1 MHETEAIYPRL
12 DINKELKELAAIAD
26 AAKKP
31 AAEKKEAKETN
42 MKENITIDDFAKLD
56 LRVAEVIACERV
68 EGSKKLLK
76 ETLKVG
82 DEVRTVCSGIAAYYT
97 PEEMV
102 GKKVILVA
110 NLPPRKM
117 CGVESNGMLLCA
129 EKDGKVVL
137 LTPESEIGSGAEVG

>member
-1 MHETEAIYPRL
+1 M
-12 DINKELKELAAIAD
+12 NKELKELSVIAEKAAKAVA
-26 AAKKP
+26 AAKK
-31 AAEKKEAKETN
+31 EKEEVKTE

-82 DEVRTVCSGIAAYYT
+82 DETRTVCSGIAAYYT

-137 LTPESEIGSGAEVG
+137 LTPESEIDSGAEVG

>member
-1 MHETEAIYPRL
+1 M
-12 DINKELKELAAIAD
+12 
-26 AAKKP
+26 
-31 AAEKKEAKETN
+31 
-42 MKENITIDDFAKLD
+42 
-56 LRVAEVIACERV
+56 